1 MAKHGR
7 NSKRVN
13 RIGSLPK
20 GLPIRAT
27 RKTVDGRTTNNK
39 KRGRSGDVDAA
50 TSTNTTSSSNP
61 NPFEGKANKR
71 LKHEVL
77 NRSVPGSRRNA
88 SSITLAKAFQ
98 MRQQRASDI
107 LSLGTAKVGNNGTST
122 TSFKDHR
129 IGAAGITS
137 QQQYLSKDE
146 AMLRRLV
153 KERVLRSKRA
163 SKFDL
168 STHDNSTEDPQQQT
182 VLTHRGQTIDESYF
196 DTITNE
202 ASDDEDAFYEATLSR
217 ADTELHFGGPAS
229 SSRTTTKRSN
239 NNKSIN
245 PYGPAAAADV
255 TMAEIHRS
263 RKSELEEIIARSKLL
278 KAEKAKQKDEQVNTF
293 ETMDENFS
301 ELAKLLAWNHHQEK
315 NDLPHNSNTKTS
327 STDNDSEILLLQK
340 QQPIINDNHR
350 REEMTEN
357 GNDDN
362 KEMDEWNKQVKE
374 FLFTRKVMATDRTK
388 TPEEIATEEAERLQ
402 KLERRRLAR
411 MNGDF
416 DADDDLSDID
426 ISSSEEED
434 DDHDDD
440 KQHGGGNKIV
450 KSASQQGKSSN
461 GKKIKKMT
469 KMKRGILRNPDELD
483 DDNDD
488 EPEKSLQARFTADG
502 LIYIDKDGKVVTEKG
517 SILRNRGD
525 LLEEDEEDNEDVS
538 ETSTHST
545 EEESASDNALSSNSE
560 ESYDGLGNTDDEASA
575 ASTVEASEDDDED
588 EVDDNRNMDIL
599 LDAFHEKKRLT
610 NKAQE
615 NDVTKKLKK
624 KQLKA
629 ELQARYV
636 SFMSFMT
643 MLCN

>member
-1 MAKHGR
+1 MAKNGR

-27 RKTVDGRTTNNK
+27 TATRKSLDGTSTNRQ
-39 KRGRSGDVDAA
+39 KRGRSVDAA
-50 TSTNTTSSSNP
+50 APSTTSSSS

-77 NRSVPGSRRNA
+77 NRSVSGSRRNA

-107 LSLGTAKVGNNGTST
+107 LSLGTAKMGNNGTSG

-129 IGAAGITS
+129 IGAAGIS
-137 QQQYLSKDE
+137 SQQYLSKDE

-163 SKFDL
+163 SKFDF
-168 STHDNSTEDPQQQT
+168 TNDNNTDDPQQQL

-196 DTITNE
+196 DTTNE
-202 ASDDEDAFYEATLSR
+202 ASDDEDEFYEATLSR

-229 SSRTTTKRSN
+229 STTKRSNN

-245 PYGPAAAADV
+245 PYGPATAAAADV
-255 TMAEIHRS
+255 TMADIHRS

-278 KAEKAKQKDEQVNTF
+278 KAEKARQKDEQVNTF
-293 ETMDENFS
+293 ETMDEHFS
-301 ELAKLLAWNHHQEK
+301 ELAKLLAWNHHQKKDE
-315 NDLPHNSNTKTS
+315 LLHSSNKIS
-327 STDNDSEILLLQK
+327 SIGNDSEILLLQQ
-340 QQPIINDNHR
+340 QQPIIDDGHR
-350 REEMTEN
+350 REERTEHIY
-357 GNDDN
+357 DES

-426 ISSSEEED
+426 ITSSEEED

-440 KQHGGGNKIV
+440 KHGGGSKIV
-450 KSASQQGKSSN
+450 KIASQRGKSSN
-461 GKKIKKMT
+461 RKKTKTTKIKQ
-469 KMKRGILRNPDELD
+469 GIQRNPDELD
-483 DDNDD
+483 DDVNDD
-488 EPEKSLQARFTADG
+488 PKKSLQARFTADG
-502 LIYIDKDGKVVTEKG
+502 LIYIDKDGKVITEKG
-517 SILRNRGD
+517 SVLQNLDDI
-525 LLEEDEEDNEDVS
+525 LEEEEEDNEDVL

-545 EEESASDNALSSNSE
+545 EEESASENLLSSNSE

-575 ASTVEASEDDDED
+575 APTDEASEDNDDDDELK
-588 EVDDNRNMDIL
+588 DNRNFDIL
-599 LDAFHEKKRLT
+599 LDAFHEKRLT

-629 ELQARYV
+629 ELQAR
-636 SFMSFMT
+636 
-643 MLCN
+643 